1 MGRVSFTASA
11 PVLFAPLL
19 SSGSNLLCSRPSALQ
34 ACSVSPGVAC
44 FPFLL
49 LSSGGL
55 PLRHILG
62 DCLLLQFVR
71 KKCGHAVMIYA
82 DGLMVVHRNLAN
94 RTQICT
100 TIYIVQM
107 RHFSFRAS
115 EPTYGWPPAAEATG
129 KNNRSQGDLA
139 RRIQERA

>member
-1 MGRVSFTASA
+1 MFKFEYHANRSTHNT
-11 PVLFAPLL
+11 VLHCIY
-19 SSGSNLLCSRPSALQ
+19 SG
-34 ACSVSPGVAC
+34 
-44 FPFLL
+44 
-49 LSSGGL
+49 
-55 PLRHILG
+55 
-62 DCLLLQFVR
+62 

>member
-19 SSGSNLLCSRPSALQ
+19 SAL
-34 ACSVSPGVAC
+34 V
-44 FPFLL
+44 LL
-49 LSSGGL
+49 LFRPAVFRPALPAFRSSCSHQVLSLGGL